1 MSVALCVSV
10 TQLLDILVVFTFQL
24 LWAML
29 LWKHLSAN
37 LCVDSVNVLPFITCK
52 IIYFYR
58 VRKSKSSQAEL
69 FIILVLC
76 PLSPPKLNWLFFF
89 FFLPSVLLSVD
100 SFSQSLA
107 IDRKVKCTHLSK
119 GQQLGA
125 LTSYHPGQPSP
136 LHRTFSWA
144 ISIWVCL
151 GLGAYFIRQPVLLI
165 SWFVTQFFIFQTR
178 HFALS

>member
-1 MSVALCVSV
+1 MFYQAWVFLSSLADGYSVVRMSVALCVSV

-89 FFLPSVLLSVD
+89 FSFYLQCCYQLILFLSHWPLIGRWSVHTFPKD
-100 SFSQSLA
+100 SSWEPLPATTQ
-107 IDRKVKCTHLSK
+107 V
-119 GQQLGA
+119 
-125 LTSYHPGQPSP
+125 SP
-136 LHRTFSWA
+136 LPFIGLSPEQSPFGYVWA
-144 ISIWVCL
+144 WEHTL
-151 GLGAYFIRQPVLLI
+151 
-165 SWFVTQFFIFQTR
+165 
-178 HFALS
+178 